1 MWQEPHLTMTEQH
14 SLLPSDELDKTAEP
28 LPVGEVEVVVRL
40 YGEEHSFRM
49 RPNEHI
55 LYAAVEAG
63 LDAPHSCLSGY
74 CATCRAKLV
83 EGRVRMEINDAL
95 TEEEVAQGYI
105 LTCQSIPLTARIVVD
120 YDQ

>member
-1 MWQEPHLTMTEQH
+1 MAEQH
-14 SLLPSDELDKTAEP
+14 SLLPGDELGKTAEP
-28 LPVGEVEVVVRL
+28 SPVGEVEVVVRL

-49 RPNEHI
+49 RPNEYI

-105 LTCQSIPLTARIVVD
+105 LTCQSLPLTARIVVD

>member
-1 MWQEPHLTMTEQH
+1 MAEVTPTSGEH
-14 SLLPSDELDKTAEP
+14 SANTAQP
-28 LPVGEVEVVVRL
+28 TTGPDGTVQVTVRL
-40 YGEEHSFRM
+40 YGETHTFSMKPTEYV
-49 RPNEHI
+49 
-55 LYAAVEAG
+55 LYAAIEAG

-83 EGRVRMEINDAL
+83 EGQVQMEINDAL

-105 LTCQSIPLTARIVVD
+105 LTCQSLPLTDRIVVD

>member
-1 MWQEPHLTMTEQH
+1 MADTQSPPPTEEQQKIDG
-14 SLLPSDELDKTAEP
+14 LPPSA
-28 LPVGEVEVVVRL
+28 VQVIARL
-40 YGEEHSFRM
+40 YGEEHSFTM
-49 RPNEHI
+49 KPSEHI
-55 LYAAVEAG
+55 LYAAIEAG

-74 CATCRAKLV
+74 CATCRAKLM

-105 LTCQSIPLTARIVVD
+105 LTCQAIPLTERIVVD

>member
-1 MWQEPHLTMTEQH
+1 MEQPLSPLRGEEPSVADGSMPETVHVT
-14 SLLPSDELDKTAEP
+14 
-28 LPVGEVEVVVRL
+28 VRL
-40 YGEEHSFRM
+40 YGEEHSFQM
-49 RPNEHI
+49 RPNEYI

-74 CATCRAKLV
+74 CATCRAKLL

-95 TEEEVAQGYI
+95 TDEEVAQGYI
-105 LTCQSIPLTARIVVD
+105 LTCQSLPLTSRIVID

>member
-1 MWQEPHLTMTEQH
+1 MTDPQSLPHGDEHEKITDI
-14 SLLPSDELDKTAEP
+14 PS
-28 LPVGEVEVVVRL
+28 VQEVEVTVRL

-49 RPNEHI
+49 RPNEYI

-74 CATCRAKLV
+74 CATCRAKLL
-83 EGRVRMEINDAL
+83 EGQVRMEINDAL
-95 TEEEVAQGYI
+95 TDDEVAQGYI